1 MRTGRAICVHMRA
14 ARTRGHA
21 AAPSG
26 TSHQLALLPERRA
39 PTTLH
44 VFDFDQTLVN
54 TPDVET
60 GKQQWL
66 RLHGSPWPHA
76 GWWGRPE
83 SLDARLTSTPGP
95 ALGAYRDAVADS
107 TAVVV
112 LLTGRR
118 AHMAAGVA
126 LHAARHGCGL
136 AHQVLLNDTPHETL
150 LFKQLV
156 LCRLVEQYSTVSSV
170 HIYEDREPHA
180 ESFTALG
187 TSPPFASLQWRV
199 HLVTS
204 PTYGGGGV
212 MQRQWPRPRAGSEAA
227 ALPCGPAD
235 AAGTASAQS
244 VASDEAGVLHLMADE
259 TEAPPSLGGGDAAP
273 GGQPRRRA
281 SSGGETVQRA
291 LPHYELLHYLR
302 LTVPLP
308 EKLAAAVPLEWRAAK
323 ATRDGTWPPAHVT
336 IITAAELKA
345 LGITNQAAR
354 AKLWTLV
361 RQARTGP
368 VSVVGLGCAVD
379 AEDAAACAFAV
390 VECPPARWLR
400 RQLGLPPHEAH
411 ITLGF
416 DSHDVHDV
424 RKGRNALLSPP
435 TDAGWGTG
443 QAATAA
449 MAAALQ
455 RRVKKLRGQI
465 AKQQTGAAAA

>member
-1 MRTGRAICVHMRA
+1 MPNV
-14 ARTRGHA
+14 
-21 AAPSG
+21 
-26 TSHQLALLPERRA
+26 
-39 PTTLH
+39 LH

-54 TPDVET
+54 TPDVED
-60 GKQQWL
+60 GKLQWL

-95 ALGAYRDAVADS
+95 ALGAYRDAVTDT

-126 LHAARHGCGL
+126 LHAARHGVCA
-136 AHQVLLNDTPHETL
+136 AHQVLLNDSPHDTL

-156 LCRLVEQYSTVSSV
+156 LRRLVEQYSAVRAV

-187 TSPPFASLQWRV
+187 RTPPFSSLQWTV

-204 PTYGGGGV
+204 PTYGSGANAAAV
-212 MQRQWPRPRAGSEAA
+212 RQWPRPRAGSDAASLPRGGAPDTAA
-227 ALPCGPAD
+227 AQ
-235 AAGTASAQS
+235 T
-244 VASDEAGVLHLMADE
+244 SDEAGVLHLMADE
-259 TEAPPSLGGGDAAP
+259 AEAPPSAGGADGAQST
-273 GGQPRRRA
+273 QPRRRA
-281 SSGGETVQRA
+281 SSDGETAQRA

-302 LTVPLP
+302 LNVPLP

-323 ATRDGTWPPAHVT
+323 ATRDGAWPPAHVT
-336 IITAAELKA
+336 IVTAAEMKT

-368 VSVVGLGCAVD
+368 LSVVGLGCAVD
-379 AEDAAACAFAV
+379 MADGAACAFAV

-435 TDAGWGTG
+435 TEAGWGTG

-455 RRVKKLRGQI
+455 RRVKKLRSQA
-465 AKQQTGAAAA
+465 AKQQANAAA

>member
-1 MRTGRAICVHMRA
+1 MR
-14 ARTRGHA
+14 
-21 AAPSG
+21 
-26 TSHQLALLPERRA
+26 
-39 PTTLH
+39 
-44 VFDFDQTLVN
+44 
-54 TPDVET
+54 
-60 GKQQWL
+60 
-66 RLHGSPWPHA
+66 
-76 GWWGRPE
+76 
-83 SLDARLTSTPGP
+83 
-95 ALGAYRDAVADS
+95 
-107 TAVVV
+107 
-112 LLTGRR
+112 
-118 AHMAAGVA
+118 
-126 LHAARHGCGL
+126 
-136 AHQVLLNDTPHETL
+136 HQVTSRAGT
-150 LFKQLV
+150 
-156 LCRLVEQYSTVSSV
+156 
-170 HIYEDREPHA
+170 

-212 MQRQWPRPRAGSEAA
+212 VQRQWPRPRAGSEAA

-302 LTVPLP
+302 LNVPLP
-308 EKLAAAVPLEWRAAK
+308 EKLASAVPLEWRAAK